1 MTTLIETYLNSL
13 PDDILTLN
21 VNMSYDKCIT
31 SLPDLTRFQNL
42 QSLNCHNTKIT
53 SLPNLP
59 KSLKILYCV
68 KNKLTSLPD
77 LSDFHNLEI
86 LNCENNNLTSLP
98 SLPHN
103 LKKIYCALNK
113 FTYLPNLTCI
123 ENLEELYC
131 YNNNLTSLPNLPQNL
146 KIVRCFNT
154 PICNIVDGSSLSQ
167 IKQNVQIVNNFRH
180 LYYCLKFKKQFRKW
194 LWEKIREPKIMRTF
208 NPLYL
213 IDNLKDDDDLDTVLD
228 NWK

>member
-59 KSLKILYCV
+59 KSLK
-68 KNKLTSLPD
+68 
-77 LSDFHNLEI
+77 
-86 LNCENNNLTSLP
+86 
-98 SLPHN
+98 
-103 LKKIYCALNK
+103 KIYCALNK

-131 YNNNLTSLPNLPQNL
+131 YNNNLTSLPNLPQNI
-146 KIVRCFNT
+146 KIVRCFNN

-167 IKQNVQIVNNFRH
+167 IKQNVEIVNKFRH
-180 LYYCLKFKKQFRKW
+180 LYYCLKYKKQFRKW

-213 IDNLKDDDDLDTVLD
+213 IDNLKDDDDLDAVLD

>member
-42 QSLNCHNTKIT
+42 QSLNCHNTQIT

-77 LSDFHNLEI
+77 LSDFKNLEI
-86 LNCENNNLTSLP
+86 LNCENNQLTSLP

-154 PICNIVDGSSLSQ
+154 PICNIVDSHSLSQ

-213 IDNLKDDDDLDTVLD
+213 IDNLKDDDDLDAVLD